1 MFNHKIK
8 RYQKIKIKN
17 LQVQLNKLE
26 GERQALKIQLSNTQ
40 KEYQLKQKT
49 IKSIQNKI
57 VKYNSKDN
65 IEVSEHAIIR
75 YFERVLGYDI
85 EQIKSKILTNEII
98 SLTQTLGGNGSYPND
113 GFKIILKNFTVVT
126 LLKE

>member
-1 MFNHKIK
+1 MKE
-8 RYQKIKIKN
+8 KIKIKN